1 MYNLEEYMCLFGF
14 VIISTHCMLTA
25 EISANDT
32 VSCNSENQVI
42 RG

>member
-1 MYNLEEYMCLFGF
+1 MYNLEEYMCLFSFIAIG
-14 VIISTHCMLTA
+14 THCMLTA

-32 VSCNSENQVI
+32 VSFNSENQVI